1 MTSVK
6 KRSNKKITEIVKSL
20 TQKSVDKKT
29 IKKPQLDRT
38 DWIEVK
44 PYGLSLGAMQ
54 KPLFLFKEVDGERIL
69 PIWMSETDTAVTI
82 SQAHSQKDNSTHRVS
97 KDILGQ
103 LGWELKSC
111 YFSEIKGPHQYLS
124 LNFGSTGGSKG
135 TEEVKVVEAR
145 AEESLS
151 FCLQWDCPFYCDQDF
166 IERSRV
172 SEASIEEALMT
183 ESHDG
188 EPIYLN

>member
-1 MTSVK
+1 METYKMGSTI
-6 KRSNKKITEIVKSL
+6 KRPNQKITDIVKSL
-20 TQKSVDKKT
+20 SKKT
-29 IKKPQLDRT
+29 TEALKKPELDRT

-54 KPLFLFKEVDGERIL
+54 KPLFLFKEVEGERIL

-103 LGWELKSC
+103 LGWELQSC

-124 LNFGSTGGSKG
+124 LNFGSKDTD
-135 TEEVKVVEAR
+135 EVKVVQAR

-151 FCLQWDCPFYCDQDF
+151 FCLQWDCPFYCDKDF

-172 SEASIEEALMT
+172 SEASIEEALT
-183 ESHDG
+183 TDSHDG
-188 EPIYLN
+188 ESIYLN